1 MVSQES
7 VDKQLK
13 KIKYNIHG
21 WGRTE
26 ALELK
31 NIILEGEEIYEV
43 VNGLYEGGFAMLVA
57 TDVRMLLIDKKPL
70 NYLTVEDMRFD
81 MINELD
87 YYHRLL
93 GAHISISA
101 GTKNLKFTSYNQPR
115 LRKLISHVQH
125 CMADSKKKESSH
137 QVDQKQHLEQIN
149 QQLQTYLLAQ
159 HQQQEKLHDQL
170 LKNSKEGQVV
180 DVPKPEPIRPSN
192 ELSDY
197 LFAQSLLAQ
206 YKAANGKMP
215 TQLIEDAE
223 ANRQTQEDAPQPTA
237 ATVHGTPVVE
247 AVPDTQTTPKMETQT
262 ATENQS
268 NPQMSELYAE
278 GMQEIFGKREQAKP
292 PQAQAQ
298 AQATAESAAH
308 IAVQSSTA
316 PAQVQPGQPP
326 LATVRNPIEINALK
340 IAYSK
345 LPMALRN
352 KRFGRPSFHSHSKQQ
367 PNIPPMK
374 TEPGVQI

>member
-21 WGRTE
+21 WGRAE
-26 ALELK
+26 AGELK
-31 NIILEGEEIYEV
+31 NILLEGEEVYEV
-43 VNGLYEGGFAMLVA
+43 VNGVYEGGFAMLVA

-101 GTKNLKFTSYNQPR
+101 GNKNLKFTSYNQPR
-115 LRKLISHVQH
+115 LRKLIGHVQH
-125 CMADSKKKESSH
+125 CMAEAKKEISGH

-149 QQLQTYLLAQ
+149 QQLQAYLLAQ

-170 LKNSKEGQVV
+170 LKNSKEGQVI
-180 DVPKPEPIRPSN
+180 DVPKPEAIKPSN

-206 YKAANGKMP
+206 YKAANGKLP
-215 TQLIEDAE
+215 AQLIEDAE
-223 ANRQTQEDAPQPTA
+223 ANRQVQEEAHVA
-237 ATVHGTPVVE
+237 E
-247 AVPDTQTTPKMETQT
+247 AVPESQPTPKMETQT
-262 ATENQS
+262 VTENRS

-278 GMQEIFGKREQAKP
+278 GMQEIFGKLEKNKTPQS
-292 PQAQAQ
+292 QAQTH
-298 AQATAESAAH
+298 ATADSAAH
-308 IAVQSSTA
+308 MAVQSTTGQQ
-316 PAQVQPGQPP
+316 PAQPP
-326 LATVRNPIEINALK
+326 SASVHNPLEVNALK

-367 PNIPPMK
+367 TNMK
-374 TEPGVQI
+374 IEPGIQV